1 MSGDIQHRITMDTI
15 DIYTDGAFSSR
26 TKTAGMGVVFP
37 ADRSLD
43 LSEFFNLKQPTNQ
56 RAELLAVSRA
66 LEVVLTKY
74 GPSAKVV
81 LHTDSK
87 YTIGCYVDWWPNW
100 HRNGWK
106 NAKGKDVENQDIIR
120 RALELIQKFKEG
132 GGSVAFKHVRAHV
145 GHEFNEAADKLARQG
160 AGFA

>member
-1 MSGDIQHRITMDTI
+1 MATI
-15 DIYTDGAFSSR
+15 EVYTDGAYSSR

-66 LEVVLTKY
+66 LEIVLTKY
-74 GPSAKVV
+74 GGDAKVV

-87 YTIGCYVDWWPNW
+87 YTIGCYVEWWPNW
-100 HRNGWK
+100 RRNGWK
-106 NAKGKDVENQDIIR
+106 NAKGRDVENQDIIR
-120 RALELIQKFKEG
+120 KALELLTTFKEA
-132 GGSVAFKHVRAHV
+132 GGSVAFKHIQAHV
-145 GHEFNEAADKLARQG
+145 GHEFNEAADNLARAG
-160 AGFA
+160 AGF